1 MADENFKAIT
11 TQEEFDSAIQSR
23 LARERASVTKQ
34 YADYDSLKEKAA
46 KAEEDRKAYASKA
59 AEDAEKIKGLQAA
72 LDEANGKIKGFET
85 DALKAKIADEEGLP
99 SALRSRLNGS
109 TEDELR
115 KDAKGLKE
123 VLSAEK
129 RRGLPSYRNDEPDS
143 TSKDAALKSVLAKLK
158 SE

>member
-1 MADENFKAIT
+1 MADEFKAIT
-11 TQEEFDSAIQSR
+11 SQEEFDSAIQAR
-23 LARERASVTKQ
+23 LARERASVSKQ

-46 KAEEDRKAYASKA
+46 KAEEDKKAYMSKA
-59 AEDAEKIKGLQAA
+59 AEDAEKIKGLQTA

-123 VLSAEK
+123 ILSAEN
-129 RRGLPSYRNDEPDS
+129 RRGLPSYRNEEPDS
-143 TSKDAALKSVLAKLK
+143 NSKDAALKSVLAKLK
-158 SE
+158 NE